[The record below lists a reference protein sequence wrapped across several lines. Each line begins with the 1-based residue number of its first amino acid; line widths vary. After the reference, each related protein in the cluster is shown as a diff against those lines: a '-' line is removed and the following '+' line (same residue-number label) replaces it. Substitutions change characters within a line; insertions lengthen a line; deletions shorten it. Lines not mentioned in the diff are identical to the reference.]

1 MKKSRLARQIR
12 VERSIVPRGW
22 HHVSRGHVRERY
34 NLDSS
39 SIRHRFVSRREMSV
53 SHTAV
58 INDRDDLNVV
68 SGSSNEGHTTSRG
81 H

>member
-12 VERSIVPRGW
+12 VERSLVPRGW

-39 SIRHRFVSRREMSV
+39 SIRQQARNERFSY
-53 SHTAV
+53 
-58 INDRDDLNVV
+58 
-68 SGSSNEGHTTSRG
+68 GGHK
-81 H
+81 